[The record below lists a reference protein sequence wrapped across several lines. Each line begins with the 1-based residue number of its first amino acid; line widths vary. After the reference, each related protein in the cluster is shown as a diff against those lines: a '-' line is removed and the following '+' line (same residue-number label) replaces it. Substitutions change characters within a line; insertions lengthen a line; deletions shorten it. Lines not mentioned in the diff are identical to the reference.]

1 MQTPKPHGFFTTARE
16 AACVFGLIA
25 IAAVS
30 TPAQAEN
37 ASNCARYGADYVA
50 VSGSS
55 NCVRVGGHVRVNNL
69 PRSSGAPLAYAP
81 DQRDCI
87 KRLLRAHSSIAF
99 PLCVAE

>member
-37 ASNCARYGADYVA
+37 ASI
-50 VSGSS
+50 
-55 NCVRVGGHVRVNNL
+55 VRVMAQIMSL
-69 PRSSGAPLAYAP
+69 YQDPA
-81 DQRDCI
+81 
-87 KRLLRAHSSIAF
+87 IAF
-99 PLCVAE
+99 ALADMSGLIIYPGVLVRL

>member
-1 MQTPKPHGFFTTARE
+1 MQTPKPHGFFTSARE

-50 VSGSS
+50 V
-55 NCVRVGGHVRVNNL
+55 
-69 PRSSGAPLAYAP
+69 
-81 DQRDCI
+81 
-87 KRLLRAHSSIAF
+87 
-99 PLCVAE
+99 